1 MSTLL
6 QDIRYALR
14 TLGRSRGF
22 AVSAVLCLGLGI
34 GVNTAVFSMVN
45 AVLLRPFGLPDA
57 ERIVSIETAN
67 PRQGV
72 QSWGISPADYWEW
85 KEQSRTLT
93 DLAAMTGAN
102 FALAGGELEAE
113 RVQGYRV
120 TPNLFTVIGIQPML
134 GRQPTA
140 GEGMP
145 GTAPVVMLSHGI
157 WSRRFEGDSS
167 IIGRAVLLDGAP
179 HTVIGVLPRGIRFPE
194 TSELWVPFVPD
205 RTAPRGS
212 RFMWGMGRL
221 APGHTVDG
229 ARAELAALAA
239 RAAAEHPVTNAGW
252 TADVTGLRD
261 ELVGPELKRMLPLMA
276 AAVGFVLL
284 IACAN
289 VANLLLARGAMRER
303 ELALRSALGAARPR
317 LVRQMLTESVLVALA
332 AGVLGVLIA
341 VWWTEGIF
349 ALIPEQLPYW
359 LDVSL
364 DGRVL
369 AFTAVLSIGTGL
381 LFGILPALRASR
393 PDLQSTLKSGSRTET
408 GMSNRLGGALVAGE
422 IALAV
427 MLLTAATLMTRSFL
441 AVSAEDAGFD
451 TRGVLTMRAYIGG
464 ARYDSTAARMSY
476 LADGARRLEA
486 IPGVRAAAATSAIP
500 TDDGGP
506 ITVLEV
512 EGAVPARPGD
522 ELQVTYYTSTPRF
535 FEVLGLPLREG
546 RFITDE
552 ENGRKLAPVA
562 VINQSLADQLWPA
575 GGAVGRRIRL
585 PGVSDTAMFTV
596 VGVAADVRYEEIG
609 EETTPSR
616 LQVHLPFAWT
626 PRRGMN
632 WMIRAG
638 GDVAPVTSPARA
650 VLAAVDATLPIYE
663 VRTMDEVRHTT
674 TWPHRVFSVT
684 FGSFALLALL
694 LAAVGVYGVM
704 SYHVAQ
710 RIRAIGVRLAL
721 GASPSDVLRD
731 VLQHGGTLAL
741 IGTAAG
747 VVGALGVGRAMA
759 GAMYGVQ
766 SVDPL
771 VLVGVPLVLGGI
783 ALLACYLPA
792 LRATRID
799 PIQVLRSE

>member
-1 MSTLL
+1 MDTLL

-14 TLGRSRGF
+14 TLGRNRAF
-22 AVSAVLCLGLGI
+22 TVSAVLCLGLGI
-34 GVNTAVFSMVN
+34 GANTGVFSMVN
-45 AVLLRPFGLPDA
+45 AVLLRPFGLPDP

-72 QSWGISPADYWEW
+72 QGWGISPADYWEW
-85 KEQSRTLT
+85 KEQSRTL
-93 DLAAMTGAN
+93 DDMAAMTSAS
-102 FALAGGELEAE
+102 FALAGGELDAE
-113 RVQGYRV
+113 RVGGHRI
-120 TPNLFTVIGIQPML
+120 TPNLVTLVGLRPML
-134 GRQPTA
+134 GRQPAA

-145 GTAPVVMLSHGI
+145 GTSPVVMLSHSL
-157 WSRRFEGDSS
+157 WERRFESDSA
-167 IIGRAVLLDGAP
+167 IVGRAVLIDGAP
-179 HTVIGVLPRGIRFPE
+179 HTVIGVLPRGIRFPG

-205 RTAPRGS
+205 RDAPRSS
-212 RFMWGMGRL
+212 RFLWALGRL
-221 APGHTVDG
+221 APGHGVDG

-239 RAAAEHPVTNAGW
+239 RAAAEHPATNAGW
-252 TADVTGLRD
+252 TADVQGLRD
-261 ELVGPELKRMLPLMA
+261 DLVGPELKRMLPLMG

-289 VANLLLARGAMRER
+289 VANLLLARGAMRGR
-303 ELALRSALGAARPR
+303 ELALRSALGAARRR
-317 LVRQMLTESVLVALA
+317 LVRQMLTESVVVALA
-332 AGVLGVLIA
+332 AGALGLFIS
-341 VWWTEGIF
+341 VWWTEGMLSI
-349 ALIPEQLPYW
+349 IPEQLPYW
-359 LDVSL
+359 LDISL
-364 DGRVL
+364 DGRAL
-369 AFTAVLSIGTGL
+369 AFTALLSIGTGL

-408 GMSNRLGGALVAGE
+408 GASNRLGGALVAGE

-441 AVSAEDAGFD
+441 AVSAEDAGFE
-451 TRGVLTMRAYIGG
+451 TRGMLTMRTFMGG
-464 ARYDSTAARMSY
+464 ARYDSASARSAY
-476 LADGARRLEA
+476 LAEGVRRLEA

-506 ITVLEV
+506 ISVLEV
-512 EGAVPARPGD
+512 AGAPAAPPGD
-522 ELQVTYYTSTPRF
+522 ELQVTYYTSTSGIF
-535 FEVLGLPLREG
+535 DVLGLPLREG
-546 RFITDE
+546 RFISDE
-552 ENGRKLAPVA
+552 ENARKLAPVA
-562 VINQSLADQLWPA
+562 VVNQSLAEMLWPE
-575 GGAVGRRIRL
+575 GGAIGRRFRL
-585 PGVSDTAMFTV
+585 PGVSDTALFTV

-616 LQVHLPFAWT
+616 LQVHIPFTWT
-626 PRRGMN
+626 SRRGMN
-632 WMIRAG
+632 WMIRTE
-638 GDVAPVTSPARA
+638 GDVAPIVAPTREA
-650 VLAAVDATLPIYE
+650 LAAIDATLPVYE

-674 TWPHRVFSVT
+674 TWPHRVFSIT

-721 GASPSDVLRD
+721 GASPANVLRD
-731 VLQHGGTLAL
+731 VLRHGGTLAL
-741 IGTAAG
+741 VGAAAG

-759 GAMYGVQ
+759 GVMYGVE

-792 LRATRID
+792 RRATRID